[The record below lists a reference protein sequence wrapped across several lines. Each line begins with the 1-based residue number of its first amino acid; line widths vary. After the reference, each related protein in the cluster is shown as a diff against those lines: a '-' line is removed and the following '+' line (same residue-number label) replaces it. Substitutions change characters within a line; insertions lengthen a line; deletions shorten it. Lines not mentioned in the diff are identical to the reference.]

1 MSLSRRLQALETR
14 LGTSSRPALI
24 IAVED
29 ADAETALETA
39 KAEYRAAHPGW
50 LGDVCFL
57 IWVNSQETN
66 DALCQTIAELGER

>member
-1 MSLSRRLQALETR
+1 MFLSRRWQALETH

-29 ADAETALETA
+29 TDAETALERA

-50 LGDVCFL
+50 LVDVCFL
-57 IWVNSQETN
+57 IWVNSQETK
-66 DALCQTIAELGER
+66 DALCQTIAKLSEL